1 MYILTPGDDDDDAID
16 GDDNDD
22 DNDDDN
28 RWSGDDILSD
38 AHTAVFVLS
47 LYHKCS
53 RSTTTTTQ

>member
-1 MYILTPGDDDDDAID
+1 MYILTPGDDDDAID
-16 GDDNDD
+16 GD

-53 RSTTTTTQ
+53 RSTTTSTQ